1 MKELKKYKEL
11 MNLYKE
17 NREVLNTKCDG
28 LKLCNYLFDI
38 KNNIIGLIEDNKI
51 EELKKDFIYNNSKLD
66 GENIVQLAEDYNFKI
81 NARTKGYLLKQD
93 VFMNSETGEG
103 KRAPSQMC
111 FKIVEELQ
119 NFLKDKYSNKVE
131 EELNYQ
137 LKLLNDKIKVV
148 NDLFKSVL

>member
-1 MKELKKYKEL
+1 MKELQKYKEL

-17 NREVLNTKCDG
+17 NREILNSKCDG

-38 KNNIIGLIEDNKI
+38 KNNIIGLMEDNKT
-51 EELKKDFIYNNSKLD
+51 EELKKDFIYKNHKLD
-66 GENIVQLAEDYNFKI
+66 GKSIVELAEDYNFKI

-93 VFMNSETGEG
+93 VFMNSESGEG
-103 KRAPSQMC
+103 KRAPSQKC
-111 FKIVEELQ
+111 FEIVEELQ
-119 NFLKDKYSNKVE
+119 NFLKDKYFNKVE

-137 LKLLNDKIKVV
+137 LQLLNDKIKVA